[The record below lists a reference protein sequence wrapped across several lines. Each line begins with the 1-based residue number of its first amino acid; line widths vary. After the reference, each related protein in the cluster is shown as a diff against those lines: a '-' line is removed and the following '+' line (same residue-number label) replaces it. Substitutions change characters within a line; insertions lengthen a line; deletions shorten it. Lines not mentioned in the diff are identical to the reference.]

1 MARLWARPRAARDAP
16 SVPIHPQI
24 AAKLH
29 LLEGLTSFEEAMAD
43 PSQRALLDE
52 FMSITGA
59 PEPPAV
65 ATRDDAAPGP
75 HGDVPLRVYLPED
88 DAGDRPCLV
97 WVHGGAFVAGD
108 LEMPEADWT
117 ARQICDRAGAVV
129 VSVDYRLCTGGV
141 HYPVPH
147 DDVVAAFRWAREN
160 ADGLGVDPARIS
172 LGGASA
178 GGNLA
183 IGAALRLRDEDG
195 EPPAALL
202 PIYPVA
208 HAVLPPASAAQ
219 AARMAE
225 VPRLLRFFPPQTRG
239 INENYLG
246 GALSTA
252 DGYAFGALAVLDG
265 LCPTLVI
272 NAEYDDLRT
281 SGEDFVARCAL
292 AGVDV
297 RQVTAAGMLHGFLNT
312 RPDIEP
318 VGRALDLMADVVRD
332 ASRHPRK
339 ENSLV

>member
-1 MARLWARPRAARDAP
+1 
-16 SVPIHPQI
+16 VPIHPQI
-24 AAKLH
+24 ASKLH
-29 LLEGLTSFEEAMAD
+29 LLEGLTSFETAMAD
-43 PSQRALLDE
+43 PAQRALLDE

-59 PEPPAV
+59 PEPPQV
-65 ATRDDAAPGP
+65 ETRDEAAPGP
-75 HGDVPLRVYLPED
+75 HGPVPVRVYLPAEP
-88 DAGDRPCLV
+88 GPDRPALV
-97 WVHGGAFVAGD
+97 WVHGGAFVGGD

-117 ARQICDRAGAVV
+117 ARQICERAGAVV

-147 DDVVAAFRWAREN
+147 DDVVAAFRWVRDTAAE
-160 ADGLGVDPARIS
+160 LGIVAARIA

-183 IGAALRLRDEDG
+183 IGAALKLRDEDG

-208 HAVLPPASAAQ
+208 HAVVPAPSASL

-225 VPRLLRFFPPQTRG
+225 VPDLLRFFPPQTKWF
-239 INENYLG
+239 NENYLG
-246 GALSTA
+246 GPLSAA
-252 DGYAFGALAVLDG
+252 DGYAFGALAVLEG

-272 NAEYDDLRT
+272 NAEYDDLRS
-281 SGEDFVARCAL
+281 SGEAFVAQCAL

-297 RQVTAAGMLHGFLNT
+297 RQVTAVGMLHGFLNT

-318 VGRALDLMADVVRD
+318 VGQALDLMAEVVAGGRV
-332 ASRHPRK
+332 AV
-339 ENSLV
+339 LA